1 MNRKEKT
8 RSRIRG
14 ILMLFF
20 LLTAPGLCLLQAANP
35 LQKQA
40 EASGELTWS
49 FSPGSGETGIPAQ
62 QATKT
67 IRGKVTDANGQPLP
81 GVTIVV
87 KGTTTGTITDAD
99 GNYSLSNVPAGAT
112 LVFSFVGMKTQEIPY
127 TGQTNL
133 NITLTE
139 ETIGIEEVVAIGYG
153 TVRKE
158 DATGSVATVSADEM
172 NRGIATSP
180 SDLLTGKTA
189 GVQIVS
195 SGAPGSNATIRI
207 RGGSSLTA
215 NNDPLVIIDGVPVD
229 QNGMGPLST
238 LHPDDIK
245 TYTVLKDA
253 SATAIYGSRASNGVI
268 LITTKVGGKNKGVEF
283 NYDATASV
291 SIQVKDFDVLNADE
305 YRAFMKDYWGEN
317 STAYSL
323 LGNTRT
329 DWQDKIFQTP
339 FSNDHNLSATGN
351 LPHVPY
357 RVSLGYTD
365 RKGTLKNSWM
375 DRYTAGI
382 NLSPSLLNDHLNI
395 KINIK
400 AMRNKRRLGYIGG
413 TGADDSV
420 AGAIGNAIAY
430 DPTQEVYDDSSA
442 GLQGYRTWRSPAGEP
457 QPYATENPV
466 AAINQYK
473 SYYNSNRIISNI
485 QMDYKFHFLPEL
497 KVNLNVAYDGTKDKS
512 HSVYPLGSEH
522 SYHDQ
527 TNDGLGRDTRE
538 RPKRKNELIEF
549 YANYSKELPA
559 LKSSIDAMA
568 GYSWQHF
575 HRKSTSLAVTDEDV
589 PQVISDT
596 QSKTENYLVSFFGR
610 VNYNLMQ
617 RYLLTFTLR
626 DDGSSR
632 FRDHWGLFPSA
643 AFAWR
648 ISEEKFL
655 GGTRDVLSDLK
666 LRLSWGKTGQQD
678 INNDYAYIPTYSYST
693 DQYMYQFGDEFIYTL
708 RPNAYDK
715 DIKWEETETWNIGL
729 DFGVLNN
736 RITGTF
742 DAYKRKTTDLLNT
755 IPVAAGSNLSNY
767 LTTNVGSL
775 ENKGVE
781 FSLDTRPVVRK
792 DISWNVGVN
801 LTYNKNE
808 ITKLT
813 ATDDPSYSGVPL
825 GYILGAKGATIQ
837 VHQVGHPTSS
847 FLVYQQVYDSEGKPI
862 EGEYVDRNQDGSIT
876 EDDKYVH
883 KKPAPDVFIGF
894 NSKFIYRN
902 WDCSLTARASLG
914 NYVYNNI
921 AAAHSGL
928 ESSFDASRYYTA
940 NIPKSALKT
949 NFVQS
954 EHVLWSDY
962 YIEDASFLKID
973 NITLGYSLQKL
984 FGTKINARF
993 YTIVQ
998 DPVTITGYSGMNP
1011 EVYSGIDGNVYPRS
1025 LSVLFGVNLKF

>member
-1 MNRKEKT
+1 MKNKPKT
-8 RSRIRG
+8 QLQIHG
-14 ILMLFF
+14 IFLF
-20 LLTAPGLCLLQAANP
+20 LLLVSPCSLAWGTDIPGLL
-35 LQKQA
+35 
-40 EASGELTWS
+40 SGDS
-49 FSPGSGETGIPAQ
+49 GSGPERVQ
-62 QATKT
+62 QPQHT
-67 IRGKVTDANGQPLP
+67 ISGKVTDSQGLPLP
-81 GVTIVV
+81 GVTIIV

-99 GNYSLSNVPAGAT
+99 GNYHLSNVPANAP
-112 LVFSFVGMKTQEIPY
+112 LVFSFVGMKTREIQY
-127 TGQTNL
+127 TGQASL
-133 NITLTE
+133 NVTMEE
-139 ETIGIEEVVAIGYG
+139 ETIGIGEVVAIGYG
-153 TVRKE
+153 QVKKE
-158 DATGSVATVSADEM
+158 DATGSVAAINADEL
-172 NRGIATSP
+172 NRGFVTSP
-180 SDLLTGKTA
+180 SDLLVGKMA
-189 GVQIVS
+189 GIQIVS
-195 SGAPGSNATIRI
+195 SGAPGENATIRI
-207 RGGSSLTA
+207 RGGSSLSA
-215 NNDPLVIIDGVPVD
+215 SNDPLVIIDGVPVD

-253 SATAIYGSRASNGVI
+253 SAAAIYGSRASNGVI
-268 LITTKVGGKNKGVEF
+268 IITTKVGEKSKEVAF

-291 SIQVKDFDVLNADE
+291 SIQVNDFDVLSADE

-323 LGNTRT
+323 LGNAHT
-329 DWQDKIFQTP
+329 DWQDEIFQTP
-339 FSNDHNLSATGN
+339 FSTDHSLSATGS

-357 RVSLGYTD
+357 RVSLGYTK
-365 RKGTLKNSWM
+365 REGTLKNSWM

-382 NLSPSLLNDHLNI
+382 NLSPSLLDDHLNMKIHI
-395 KINIK
+395 KT
-400 AMRNKRRLGYIGG
+400 MHNKRRLGYIGG

-430 DPTQEVYDDSSA
+430 DPTQEVYDDTSD

-457 QPYATENPV
+457 QPYATENPM
-466 AAINQYK
+466 AAVDQYRNIYK
-473 SYYNSNRIISNI
+473 SNRIIANF
-485 QMDYKFHFLPEL
+485 QVDYKFHFLPEL
-497 KVNLNVAYDGTKDKS
+497 KVNLNLAYDGTRNKS
-512 HSVYPLGSEH
+512 RSYYPLGSEH

-527 TNDGLGRDTRE
+527 TNDGLGRNNRE
-538 RPKRKNELIEF
+538 RPKRRNELIEF
-549 YANYSKELPA
+549 YTNYSKKLPS
-559 LKSSIDAMA
+559 LKSSIDAMV

-575 HRKSTSLAVTDEDV
+575 HRESTSFSVTDETN
-589 PQVISDT
+589 PQVVSDT
-596 QSKTENYLVSFFGR
+596 KSKSENYLVSFFGR
-610 VNYNLMQ
+610 LNYNFMQ
-617 RYLLTFTLR
+617 RYLFTFTLR

-648 ISEEKFL
+648 ISEEKFFS
-655 GGTRDVLSDLK
+655 GAKNVLSDLK
-666 LRLSWGKTGQQD
+666 LRVSWGKTGQQD

-715 DIKWEETETWNIGL
+715 DIKWEETETYNVGM
-729 DFGVLNN
+729 DFGFLNN

-742 DAYKRKTTDLLNT
+742 DAYYRETTDLLNN
-755 IPVAAGSNLSNY
+755 IPIAAGSNLSNY

-775 ENKGVE
+775 ENKGIE
-781 FSLDTRPVVRK
+781 FAIDAKPFVKK
-792 DISWNVGVN
+792 DLSWNIGIN

-813 ATDDPSYSGVPL
+813 ATDDPSYKGVAL

-847 FLVYQQVYDSEGKPI
+847 FLVYEQVYNSEGKPI
-862 EGEYVDRNQDGSIT
+862 EGEYVDRNHDGAIT

-902 WDCSLTARASLG
+902 WDFSLTARASLG

-962 YIEDASFLKID
+962 YIKDASFLKID
-973 NITLGYSLQKL
+973 NITLGYTLQRL

-998 DPVTITGYSGMNP
+998 DPVTITGYPGMNP

-1025 LSVLFGVNLKF
+1025 FSVLLGVNLKF